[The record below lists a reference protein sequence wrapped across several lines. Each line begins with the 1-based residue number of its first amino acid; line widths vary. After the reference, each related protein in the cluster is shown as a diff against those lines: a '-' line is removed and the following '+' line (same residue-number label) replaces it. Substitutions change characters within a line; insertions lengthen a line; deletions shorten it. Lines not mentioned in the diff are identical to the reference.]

1 MAEVRER
8 SHEGAVARTG
18 ETKPNGRNN
27 DDTNGDTP
35 RFKVRLSHPDERKKT
50 VFSSISEKRARR
62 FISNRYPRGEEAYL
76 ELPDGSTES
85 YQHEREGERGED
97 AEQWAEFDPESWL
110 PPNEAPPPGEA
121 AWADVEA

>member
-1 MAEVRER
+1 MAERER
-8 SHEGAVARTG
+8 SHEGAVV
-18 ETKPNGRNN
+18 KPNGNGN
-27 DDTNGDTP
+27 GNGNGDSAP
-35 RFKVRLSHPDERKKT
+35 GRFMVKLSHPDERKKT

-85 YQHEREGERGED
+85 YQHEREGEKGED
-97 AEQWAEFDPESWL
+97 ADQWTAFDPDSWL

-121 AWADVEA
+121 AWADVES